1 MDGFSNCTRPCY
13 WWWCSLVED
22 FPQGLNDCR
31 NPALGLEELLRQRS
45 KELQGKEES
54 QVIHVPENQIVKLDR
69 NVVIM
74 LQNFISVM
82 KCVFSI

>member
-1 MDGFSNCTRPCY
+1 M
-13 WWWCSLVED
+13 ED
-22 FPQGLNDCR
+22 FPQGLKDCR

-54 QVIHVPENQIVKLDR
+54 QVIHVFENQIVKLDR
-69 NVVIM
+69 NVVVM

-82 KCVFSI
+82 KCVFSM